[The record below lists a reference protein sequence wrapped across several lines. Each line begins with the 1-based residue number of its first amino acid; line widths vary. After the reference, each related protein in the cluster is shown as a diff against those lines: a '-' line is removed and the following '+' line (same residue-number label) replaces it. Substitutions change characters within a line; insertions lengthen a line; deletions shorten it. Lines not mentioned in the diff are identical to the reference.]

1 MKIDSIV
8 PILYATDVAESIR
21 YFTEKLGF
29 GDNWEW
35 DSPPTFGGVNHGK
48 TQIFFCKDGQGNK
61 DTWMSIFI
69 HDVDAYYE
77 SIKSKGAVIL
87 SPPQTMEWGVREM
100 LVEAPDGHK
109 LRFGTGTS
117 ELVMPNNQFIHAI
130 RALDVE
136 AVKQLIEK
144 EPEWLTWQE
153 KDGRNGLHFLSS
165 LYVSDRPG
173 KDEASLQLMKLL
185 VSKGMDIHSICYIPE
200 KDSAFPGTPLWFAY
214 AKGKNKKLYTR
225 LLEKGANPD
234 NCMFAIA
241 WQNDAEAAALFKKY
255 GAALT
260 DKEGKHTP
268 FVAAVMW
275 KKLAVAKWFLEN
287 GADVNTTDEHGN
299 TALFYAVKKR
309 YPQKFVETLLKYG
322 ADAHIENNEGLSAF
336 KLAEEEKIMKLLKLF
351 KTYPKG

>member
-21 YFTEKLGF
+21 YFTNKLGF
-29 GDNWEW
+29 EGNWEW
-35 DSPPTFGGVNHGK
+35 DNPPTFGGVNHGK

-61 DTWMSIFI
+61 GTWMSIFI
-69 HDVDAYYE
+69 HDVDDYYE

-136 AVKQLIEK
+136 AMKHLIEK
-144 EPEWLTWQE
+144 EPKWLTWQE
-153 KDGRNGLHFLSS
+153 KDGRNGLHFLCS
-165 LYVSDRPG
+165 LYVNDRPG
-173 KDEASLQLMKLL
+173 KGEASLQLLKLL
-185 VSKGMDIHSICYIPE
+185 VSKGMDIHSICHIPE
-200 KDSAFPGTPLWFAY
+200 KDGTFPGTPLWFAY
-214 AKGKNKKLYTR
+214 AKGKNKKLYPW
-225 LLEKGANPD
+225 LLENGARPD

-241 WQNDAEAAALFKKY
+241 WQNDVQAAALFKKY
-255 GAALT
+255 GAAIT
-260 DKEGKHTP
+260 DKEGNHTP

-275 KKLAVAKWFLEN
+275 KKLAVAQWFLEN
-287 GADVNTTDEHGN
+287 GAEVNTTDEHGN
-299 TALFYAVKKR
+299 TALFYAVSKKYSLDFIELLLR
-309 YPQKFVETLLKYG
+309 HGANAHQQNKEGVSPMRVAEQNKQKRLLSLLK
-322 ADAHIENNEGLSAF
+322 AQT
-336 KLAEEEKIMKLLKLF
+336 K
-351 KTYPKG
+351 